1 MIDLW
6 MSRNSAINS
15 AGNNEIK
22 KLSHSIYGCQY
33 HKYLPQSTSE
43 KRYMDK
49 SKKILEKS

>member
-22 KLSHSIYGCQY
+22 SYRTQFTDVSTI
-33 HKYLPQSTSE
+33 KYLPQSTSE